1 MYRQASYEGENFS
14 KTLAVFELFA
24 LFLNPVIS
32 GFLKLDLLLRK
43 AEGYAQ

>member
-1 MYRQASYEGENFS
+1 MSRQASYKGEIFS
-14 KTLAVFELFA
+14 KTLAILELFA

-32 GFLKLDLLLRK
+32 GFLKLDLRLPK